1 MTTKALEILKHHNV
15 WRRGLVDDPKYT
27 PTEIGQAIDV
37 AIHHMEYVEKIKAI
51 SDNFKPSDDIS
62 EFITKFDF
70 GAMSTTNDNC
80 PNYEKR

>member
-1 MTTKALEILKHHNV
+1 VRFKTNEMTTAKALEILKHHNV

-37 AIHHMEYVEKIKAI
+37 AIKHLEYVETLSAI
-51 SDNFKPSDDIS
+51 ES
-62 EFITKFDF
+62 ERLF
-70 GAMSTTNDNC
+70 GTQSTTNDNC